1 MVLLLFF
8 SLKRCFSFSSLNF
21 YCKGCSLNLRFALM
35 QKKQKIKPENQKL
48 ENYLEAPLRS
58 PSRSSFVLNSR
69 TAAAALLRCFL
80 CFLFKGGLGVTLW
93 SVQFSGSSVQLLL
106 GIFSFS
112 LMQKKQKLFTR
123 YYCFFW
129 YSSIFDFKPENLF
142 SMLFI

>member
-1 MVLLLFF
+1 
-8 SLKRCFSFSSLNF
+8 
-21 YCKGCSLNLRFALM
+21 M

-123 YYCFFW
+123 YYCFFGIHE
-129 YSSIFDFKPENLF
+129 SSISSLKICFLCFLFKGGVR
-142 SMLFI
+142 SVQH